1 MKASLSQGDIELDE
15 RDFFQN
21 QFTESELRELLG
33 DTSASAVFSYRSP
46 SVKKMG
52 LNVDDLT
59 EDDLIRL
66 MLEEPRLIRRPLIKV
81 GDRVLVGTDRKAMAE
96 VFPEFLQQDIERQF
110 EPLPHALG

>member
-1 MKASLSQGDIELDE
+1 MKVKASLSQWGVELDE

-21 QFTESELRELLG
+21 QFTEAELRELLG
-33 DTSASAVFSYRSP
+33 ETPASAVFSYRSP

-52 LNVDDLT
+52 LKADELS

-81 GDRVLVGTDRKAMAE
+81 GDRVLVGTDKKAMLE
-96 VFPEFLQQDIERQF
+96 VFPQ
-110 EPLPHALG
+110 

>member
-1 MKASLSQGDIELDE
+1 MKASLSQGDIQLDE

-21 QFTESELRELLG
+21 PFTEAELRELLG
-33 DTSASAVFSYRSP
+33 NTPASEVFSFRSP

-52 LNVDDLT
+52 LVADDLS

-81 GDRVLVGTDRKAMAE
+81 GNRVLVGTDKKAMAE
-96 VFPEFLQQDIERQF
+96 VFPE
-110 EPLPHALG
+110 